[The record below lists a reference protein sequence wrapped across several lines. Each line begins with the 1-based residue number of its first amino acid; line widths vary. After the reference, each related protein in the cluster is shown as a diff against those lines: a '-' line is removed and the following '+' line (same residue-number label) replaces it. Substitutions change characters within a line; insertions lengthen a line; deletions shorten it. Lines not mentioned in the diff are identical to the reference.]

1 LVVQIESNAMAR
13 PWGKS
18 VAYASSC
25 VSDVA
30 GGIGSSRIIA
40 SGESDPGAGDDVPA
54 GGDAAGTVVAAGGC
68 GSGDRAMGVAA
79 LAQAAIPTMTG
90 AMAMPRRVRDGTR
103 IRTMVFLP
111 RWIVVHEPAT
121 WSDRLEPAESTF
133 AARIAKR
140 SWAVDRSRVMAVQ
153 DLQLERV
160 VARGAD
166 EPAEAGFAA
175 FFDAEHERLLR
186 ALYLVTG
193 DRSEADD
200 IAQEAFVKILER
212 WDTVRLMDSP
222 TGYLYRTAMNSF
234 RSGYRRSVMAIR
246 RLALVPLG
254 RRNPFEDVEI
264 AADVRRALT
273 SLTPRQRAAIV
284 LTELLGYPSED
295 AGSLLGIQPSTVRA
309 LTTQARARMKAEM
322 GGDRG

>member
-1 LVVQIESNAMAR
+1 MVVQ
-13 PWGKS
+13 
-18 VAYASSC
+18 
-25 VSDVA
+25 DV
-30 GGIGSSRIIA
+30 
-40 SGESDPGAGDDVPA
+40 
-54 GGDAAGTVVAAGGC
+54 
-68 GSGDRAMGVAA
+68 
-79 LAQAAIPTMTG
+79 
-90 AMAMPRRVRDGTR
+90 
-103 IRTMVFLP
+103 
-111 RWIVVHEPAT
+111 
-121 WSDRLEPAESTF
+121 
-133 AARIAKR
+133 
-140 SWAVDRSRVMAVQ
+140 
-153 DLQLERV
+153 QLERV

-186 ALYLVTG
+186 AMYLVTG
-193 DRSEADD
+193 DRAEADD

-234 RSGYRRSVMAIR
+234 RSGYRRSIMAIR

-309 LTTQARARMKAEM
+309 LTTQARARMRAEM